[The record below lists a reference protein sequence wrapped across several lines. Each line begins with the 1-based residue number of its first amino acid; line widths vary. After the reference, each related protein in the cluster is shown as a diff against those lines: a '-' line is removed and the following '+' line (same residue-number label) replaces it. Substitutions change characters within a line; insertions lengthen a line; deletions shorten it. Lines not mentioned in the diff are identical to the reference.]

1 MSKVCQISKKKGQY
15 GNSVSHANN
24 KHRKKWLVNLQ
35 TKRLFDSESKK
46 WVRLR
51 VSTRMLRTIDR
62 KGLSRALRDEGMS
75 LQELVSN

>member
-1 MSKVCQISKKKGQY
+1 MSKVCQISKKKAQY

-24 KHRKKWLVNLQ
+24 KRRKTWQVNLQ

-46 WVRLR
+46 WVRVR

-62 KGLSRALRDEGMS
+62 KGLSRALRDEGIS
-75 LQELVSN
+75 LQELVNN